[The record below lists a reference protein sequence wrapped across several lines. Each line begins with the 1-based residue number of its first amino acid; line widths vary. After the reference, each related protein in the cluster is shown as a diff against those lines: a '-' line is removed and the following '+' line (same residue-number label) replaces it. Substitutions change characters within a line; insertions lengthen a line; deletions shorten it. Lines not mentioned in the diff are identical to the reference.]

1 MPISSK
7 AFRDLE
13 PQASRSA
20 RPPLWY
26 ALRSLAPNADSNA
39 ARRAGAMKLG
49 YLRPPGA
56 PDLMPCLISLCII
69 QPVDFNALRIQS
81 GLVSA
86 MKFRYGV
93 AVSVIVIG
101 SLLITV
107 SPPSRYGRFP
117 NNTSYRRSWKCDQRT
132 ISRH

>member
-1 MPISSK
+1 
-7 AFRDLE
+7 
-13 PQASRSA
+13 
-20 RPPLWY
+20 
-26 ALRSLAPNADSNA
+26 
-39 ARRAGAMKLG
+39 MKLG

-56 PDLMPCLISLCII
+56 PDRMPCLISFCII

-107 SPPSRYGRFP
+107 SPPSRYGRFQG
-117 NNTSYRRSWKCDQRT
+117 NTSYRQSWKCDQRT